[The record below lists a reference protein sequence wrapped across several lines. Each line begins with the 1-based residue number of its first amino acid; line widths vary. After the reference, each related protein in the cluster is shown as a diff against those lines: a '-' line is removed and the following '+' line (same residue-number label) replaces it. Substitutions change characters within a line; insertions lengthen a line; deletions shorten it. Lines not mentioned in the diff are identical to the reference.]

1 MTPYILLV
9 EDDASVREACAQ
21 TLELADFSVH
31 ASDSAEAALAQF
43 TANPACIVL
52 SDVRLPGMSGL
63 QLFASLRQQD
73 AELPVLLVT
82 GHGDVGMAVQAMRD
96 GAWDFLEKP
105 WQRDRLIDAVGRALA
120 QRRLQ
125 LENRRL
131 RASLSG
137 NGIDSLLL
145 GDAPAMRQFKARLA
159 TVAGTDADVLV
170 LGETGSGKELVARAL
185 HQAGPGARGE
195 FVAINCAA
203 LPETVFES
211 EMFGAE
217 PGAYTGASKRRIG
230 KIEYAHGGTLFLDEI
245 EGMPLPLQAKL
256 LRVLETRSVERLG
269 SNRAHPVQ
277 CRVVAATKL
286 DLKAE
291 SAAGHFRADL
301 YYRLNVVTLRLPP
314 LRERAEDIPQLFH
327 HFAQRAATRFVRPV
341 PALSAANLAALMAAP
356 WPGNVRE
363 LAHAAERWVLGLDDE
378 APGSCT
384 SLPQQVEQFEARAI
398 VAALQSLAG
407 DVSATAQA
415 LGIARKTLYDKLVR
429 YGIQPAHYRQ
439 P

>member
-21 TLELADFSVH
+21 TLELADFSVQ
-31 ASDSAEAALAQF
+31 ACGSAEAALAQF
-43 TANPACIVL
+43 AANPACIVL

-63 QLFASLRQQD
+63 QLFASLRQQY

-105 WQRDRLIDAVGRALA
+105 WPRDRLIDAVSRAMA

-145 GDAPAMRQFKARLA
+145 GDAPAMLQFKARLA

-291 SAAGHFRADL
+291 SAAGRFRADL

-327 HFAQRAATRFVRPV
+327 HFAQRAAARFARPA

-363 LAHAAERWVLGLDDE
+363 LAHAAERWVLGLDDD
-378 APGSCT
+378 APCSNA
-384 SLPQQVEQFEARAI
+384 SLPRQVEQFEARAI

-429 YGIQPAHYRQ
+429 YGIQPADYRR

>member
-9 EDDASVREACAQ
+9 EDDASVREACTQ
-21 TLELADFSVH
+21 TLELADFHVH
-31 ASDSAEAALAQF
+31 ACGSAEAALAQF
-43 TANPACIVL
+43 AASPDCIVL
-52 SDVRLPGMSGL
+52 SDVRLPAMSGL
-63 QLFASLRQQD
+63 QLFARLRQQD
-73 AELPVLLVT
+73 PELPVLLVT

-105 WQRDRLIDAVGRALA
+105 WQRDRLVDAVSRALA

-291 SAAGHFRADL
+291 SAAGRFRADL

-327 HFAQRAATRFVRPV
+327 HFAQRAAARFARPV

-363 LAHAAERWVLGLDDE
+363 LAHAAERRVLGLDDE
-378 APGSCT
+378 ALDGSI
-384 SLPQQVEQFEARAI
+384 SLPQQVEQFEARTI

-429 YGIQPAHYRQ
+429 YAIQPADYR
-439 P
+439 

>member
-407 DVSATAQA
+407 DVSATSQA